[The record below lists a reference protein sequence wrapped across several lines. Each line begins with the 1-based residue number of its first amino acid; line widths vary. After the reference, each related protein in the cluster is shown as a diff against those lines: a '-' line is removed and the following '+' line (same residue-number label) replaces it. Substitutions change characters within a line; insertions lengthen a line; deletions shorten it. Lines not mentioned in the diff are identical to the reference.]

1 MLLTLLSRTFVLQS
15 YPKELLSSRDDV
27 PDDDGCAKW
36 IDDMLVIWVEN
47 ETTDHLA

>member
-1 MLLTLLSRTFVLQS
+1 MVLQS

-27 PDDDGCAKW
+27 PDDDGCAEG
-36 IDDMLVIWVEN
+36 IDDVLVVWVEN